1 MNRTAEEAI
10 SHKKKKR
17 IKQVRIKRN
26 KKLLIHVGLII
37 AITFSLVIGVS
48 AFIQVKGSTRTYLEA
63 KEEFMLPLTQK
74 MKEVY
79 EQLGDPEWFFDR
91 WISNP
96 GISSL
101 SILDGDEYYLEMIKS
116 FPIKEN
122 SAVSWPDYDPKKLN
136 SYTKREQALLAIYL
150 YSELST
156 YQLVSIFQQETERGI
171 LIDLSEKHRGT
182 AILDTVDTWQALQDD
197 PDLENF
203 DFQLGEDYSEFLDS
217 LSCIDKVCSTRK
229 TMFER
234 YDSPKDGNYYY
245 LCVSPVLSGGEVKAV
260 YILSHDWSDFHSNL
274 IMKLVLIVG
283 FSAIFLVL
291 ASVVLLFFINRS
303 AIRPLAKVQRGVR
316 EYMLTKDS
324 DSIVAQM
331 NTIRQRNEFGAL
343 ADDVSR
349 MVTEIDRYTS
359 EIEGLTAERERVA
372 TELALASD
380 IQAGFL
386 PGEFPE
392 AKDYELFASMTPAKE
407 VGGDLY
413 DFFDIDETHVGLVI
427 GDVSGKGVPASL
439 FMMIAKLLIQE
450 YAKMETSPAVVLTK
464 ANQTLCQNN
473 RNDMFVTAWFG
484 ILDRTTGRIVA
495 ASAGHEYPILRN
507 PDGDF
512 ELIKDRRGFVLG
524 GMDISR
530 YTDYELQL
538 QPGGTVLVYTD
549 GAAEAT
555 NAAEELFGTDRMLEA
570 LNRRKEDHPKE
581 LISNLT
587 EAINEFVGTAPQF
600 DDLTMLC
607 VRYNG

>member
-1 MNRTAEEAI
+1 MSRTKEETV
-10 SHKKKKR
+10 SREKKKR
-17 IKQVRIKRN
+17 VKRIRIKRN

-37 AITFSLVIGVS
+37 AITFSLVIGIS
-48 AFIQVKGSTRTYLEA
+48 AFIQIKGSTRTYLEA
-63 KEEFMLPLTQK
+63 KEEFMLPLTKK

-79 EQLGDPEWFFDR
+79 EQLGDPEWFFDY
-91 WISNP
+91 WIKNP
-96 GISSL
+96 QISSL
-101 SILDGDEYYLEMIKS
+101 TLLEDDEYYQEMVKS
-116 FPIKEN
+116 FPIEDV
-122 SAVSWPDYDPKKLN
+122 SAVSWPTYDPKKLN
-136 SYTKREQALLAIYL
+136 SYTKREQGLLAIYL
-150 YSELST
+150 YNELIT

-171 LIDLSEKHRGT
+171 LIDLSEKNRGKV
-182 AILDTVDTWQALQDD
+182 ILDTIGVWESLEDD
-197 PDLENF
+197 PDLLNA
-203 DFQLGEDYSEFLDS
+203 DFQLGEDYSELLDS
-217 LSCIDKVCSTRK
+217 LSCLNKVCSTRK

-245 LCVSPVLSGGEVKAV
+245 LCVSPVVSDGEVKAV

-274 IMKLVLIVG
+274 ITKLILIVG
-283 FSAIFLVL
+283 FSAMFLVL
-291 ASVVLLFFINRS
+291 ASVVLLYFINRS
-303 AIRPLAKVQRGVR
+303 AIRPLARVQRGVR
-316 EYMLTKDS
+316 EYMQNKDS
-324 DSIVAQM
+324 DSIVEQM
-331 NTIRQRNEFGAL
+331 NTIKQRNEFGAL
-343 ADDVSR
+343 ADDVSQ

-386 PGEFPE
+386 PGEFPDQ
-392 AKDYELFASMTPAKE
+392 KDYELFASMTPAKE

-439 FMMIAKLLIQE
+439 FMMVAKLLIQE

-473 RNDMFVTAWFG
+473 KNDMFVTAWFG

-524 GMDISR
+524 GMDISK

-570 LNRRKEDHPKE
+570 LNKKKEDHPKE